1 MKEEQ
6 PSSSG
11 VPEEYPSRYRVVV
24 IGSITSSVAMALAIT
39 FILGLLL
46 PDISED
52 LDLSPSEQGWLGS
65 SVLIGNLI
73 LAIPTNLWLSRYRP
87 WRIASLSFLGIGVFT
102 LVQAWSPVFAV
113 LIIGRVGIGLAFIA
127 TQAPR
132 ALIIQ
137 QWTPRRQLTTTNGFV
152 FSAMDLIEG
161 VAFFLT
167 PVILSWTG
175 SWRETLYVWAGVA
188 FFTAFFWII
197 FGRERET
204 TEYQRRIRSQSS
216 TPLLSIFRYPQLWIM
231 GFGMGGAMLER
242 TAFHVFWPTFAKD
255 EIAISVSL
263 AGSVLGIM
271 SFVTAPTDLLVNIVP
286 SFVRRQPLVLGVCSL
301 AAMGSFIGLLYV
313 ESTALILLFAFI
325 KGASFS
331 FFPVLMIMVYHLPDI
346 KPREVAIGVAFMQ
359 TSIWIGSAIGP
370 VLVGTLQESTGD
382 LRFALLVTTFTPLIL
397 TIAAILL
404 QVRRWEPIQRI
415 HAAAT
420 TEG

>member
-1 MKEEQ
+1 
-6 PSSSG
+6 
-11 VPEEYPSRYRVVV
+11 
-24 IGSITSSVAMALAIT
+24 
-39 FILGLLL
+39 
-46 PDISED
+46 
-52 LDLSPSEQGWLGS
+52 
-65 SVLIGNLI
+65 
-73 LAIPTNLWLSRYRP
+73 
-87 WRIASLSFLGIGVFT
+87 
-102 LVQAWSPVFAV
+102 
-113 LIIGRVGIGLAFIA
+113 
-127 TQAPR
+127 
-132 ALIIQ
+132 
-137 QWTPRRQLTTTNGFV
+137 
-152 FSAMDLIEG
+152 
-161 VAFFLT
+161 
-167 PVILSWTG
+167 
-175 SWRETLYVWAGVA
+175 
-188 FFTAFFWII
+188 
-197 FGRERET
+197 
-204 TEYQRRIRSQSS
+204 
-216 TPLLSIFRYPQLWIM
+216 
-231 GFGMGGAMLER
+231 MLER